1 MDPAEDEELMLA
13 SGRGDRAAF
22 AQLVRRHLGR
32 SNAIAVRVLGSA
44 AEAEEVVQEAFLRV
58 WQKAPSWRKDGG
70 ARVSTWLARVIVNL
84 CIDRR
89 RRARSVPLEEV
100 PEMPDPSPRADETL
114 ALEER
119 RQRVAAALAELPD
132 RQRAAVVLS
141 YYEGLSNA
149 EVAGALEISIGAVE
163 SLLVRARRSLAGLL
177 ADLAR
182 TEGALT

>member
-1 MDPAEDEELMLA
+1 M
-13 SGRGDRAAF
+13 
-22 AQLVRRHLGR
+22 
-32 SNAIAVRVLGSA
+32 
-44 AEAEEVVQEAFLRV
+44 
-58 WQKAPSWRKDGG
+58 
-70 ARVSTWLARVIVNL
+70 ARVIVNL

-89 RRARSVPLEEV
+89 RRARSVPLEEA
-100 PEMPDPSPRADETL
+100 PEMPDPTPGADETL
-114 ALEER
+114 AMDER

-149 EVAGALEISIGAVE
+149 EVAGALEISVGAVE

-182 TEGALT
+182 TEGVVT

>member
-22 AQLVRRHLGR
+22 AKLVRNHLGR
-32 SNAIAVRVLGSA
+32 SNAIAVRMLGSA

-58 WQKAPSWRKDGG
+58 WQKAPTWRKDGG

-100 PEMPDPSPRADETL
+100 PEMADSAPGADDVL

-119 RQRVAAALAELPD
+119 RQRVATALAELPD

-149 EVAGALEISIGAVE
+149 EVAGALEISVGAVE

-182 TEGALT
+182 TEGVVT

>member
-1 MDPAEDEELMLA
+1 MKRHLPLVATSAILVVLF
-13 SGRGDRAAF
+13 GVAAF
-22 AQLVRRHLGR
+22 SYEGFF
-32 SNAIAVRVLGSA
+32 S
-44 AEAEEVVQEAFLRV
+44 
-58 WQKAPSWRKDGG
+58 
-70 ARVSTWLARVIVNL
+70 ARVIVNL

-100 PEMPDPSPRADETL
+100 PEMADTAPGADDVL

-119 RQRVAAALAELPD
+119 RQRVATALAELPD

-149 EVAGALEISIGAVE
+149 EVAGALEISVGAVE

-182 TEGALT
+182 TEGVVT